1 MPTVAPDSQEARE
14 LPLDSE
20 AFDVRVHRR
29 VAEYGQRHEQRES
42 RMSSFD
48 QVSGG
53 DPGLAR
59 FADPRKVQ
67 VELSDELD
75 REQTSAEP
83 ESDCRASL
91 LAARMGRE
99 RIRSRGHQT

>member
-1 MPTVAPDSQEARE
+1 MGRQCKTVTISMTTGFHQAQQHTHGRCFCATVDRAYNPTVDAIAADGSAGDS
-14 LPLDSE
+14 P
-20 AFDVRVHRR
+20 
-29 VAEYGQRHEQRES
+29 
-42 RMSSFD
+42 
-48 QVSGG
+48 
-53 DPGLAR
+53 
-59 FADPRKVQ
+59 
-67 VELSDELD
+67 